1 MTKEM
6 KHQMDLTLALMLQMQ
21 SVIHTIDQLSNT
33 LVYKREFKM
42 RCENF
47 YSFIEKEVEK
57 TTANLDSEQSQNY
70 IDIVKRI
77 DDLVKEI
84 RINEDEENTK
94 D

>member
-77 DDLVKEI
+77 DDLVSEI

-94 D
+94 H

>member
-33 LVYKREFKM
+33 LIYKREFKM

-84 RINEDEENTK
+84 RINEDEETV
-94 D
+94 

>member
-33 LVYKREFKM
+33 LIYKREFKM

-57 TTANLDSEQSQNY
+57 TTENLDSEQSQNY

-84 RINEDEENTK
+84 RINEDEE
-94 D
+94 

>member
-77 DDLVKEI
+77 DDLVSEI
-84 RINEDEENTK
+84 RINEDEENIK
-94 D
+94 H

>member
-33 LVYKREFKM
+33 LIYKREFKI

-77 DDLVKEI
+77 DDLVNEI
-84 RINEDEENTK
+84 RINEDEEH
-94 D
+94 

>member
-33 LVYKREFKM
+33 LIYKREFKM

-57 TTANLDSEQSQNY
+57 TTENLDSEQSQNY
-70 IDIVKRI
+70 IDIVKRM
-77 DDLVKEI
+77 DDLVNEI

>member
-33 LVYKREFKM
+33 LIYKREFKM

-77 DDLVKEI
+77 DDLVNEI
-84 RINEDEENTK
+84 RINEDEESTEN
-94 D
+94 

>member
-33 LVYKREFKM
+33 LIYKREFKM

-57 TTANLDSEQSQNY
+57 TTENLDSEQSQNY

-77 DDLVKEI
+77 DDLVNEI

-94 D
+94 H

>member
-33 LVYKREFKM
+33 LIYKREFKM

-57 TTANLDSEQSQNY
+57 TTENLDSEQSQNY

-77 DDLVKEI
+77 DDLVNEI
-84 RINEDEENTK
+84 RINEDEESTEN
-94 D
+94 

>member
-33 LVYKREFKM
+33 LIYKREFKM

-77 DDLVKEI
+77 DDLVNEI
-84 RINEDEENTK
+84 RINEDEENTEN
-94 D
+94 

>member
-77 DDLVKEI
+77 DDLVSEI
-84 RINEDEENTK
+84 RINEDEETI
-94 D
+94 

>member
-33 LVYKREFKM
+33 LIYKREFKM

-57 TTANLDSEQSQNY
+57 TTENLDSEQSQNY
-70 IDIVKRI
+70 IDIVKRM

-94 D
+94 H

>member
-33 LVYKREFKM
+33 LIYKREFKM

-57 TTANLDSEQSQNY
+57 TTENLDSEQSQNY
-70 IDIVKRI
+70 IDIVKRM
-77 DDLVKEI
+77 DDLVTEI
-84 RINEDEENTK
+84 RINEDEENTEN
-94 D
+94 

>member
-33 LVYKREFKM
+33 LIYKREFKM

-70 IDIVKRI
+70 IDIVKRM
-77 DDLVKEI
+77 DDLVNEI
-84 RINEDEENTK
+84 RINEDEESTEN
-94 D
+94 

>member
-33 LVYKREFKM
+33 LIYKREFKM

-70 IDIVKRI
+70 IDIVKRM
-77 DDLVKEI
+77 DDLVTEI
-84 RINEDEENTK
+84 RINEDEEH
-94 D
+94 

>member
-33 LVYKREFKM
+33 LIYKREFKM

-57 TTANLDSEQSQNY
+57 TTENLDSEQSQNY
-70 IDIVKRI
+70 IDIVKRM
-77 DDLVKEI
+77 DDLVNEI

-94 D
+94 H

>member
-1 MTKEM
+1 M

-33 LVYKREFKM
+33 LIYKREFKM

-57 TTANLDSEQSQNY
+57 TTENLDSEQSQNY

-77 DDLVKEI
+77 DDLVNEI
-84 RINEDEENTK
+84 RINEDEEN
-94 D
+94 